1 MTAKKSTPAKRPR
14 KAAKTAEAESPQ
26 VPDVGA
32 PEQPGQAPA
41 PNGAVLTAQQVQ
53 QIKQMLGPVL
63 SPHVQYS
70 GDALQMANAV
80 IGNSQKSANTI
91 LQILQQ
97 GEQAANA

>member
-1 MTAKKSTPAKRPR
+1 MSNSKSTPAKRPR
-14 KAAKTAEAESPQ
+14 KSANKQEQEPQ
-26 VPDVGA
+26 IGA
-32 PEQPGQAPA
+32 PEPGQAPA
-41 PNGAVLTAQQVQ
+41 PNGAVLTAQEVG

-80 IGNSQKSANTI
+80 IGNSQKSAQAI
-91 LQILQQ
+91 LQILQN